1 MKRSLK
7 AVPLVLA
14 LLAAA
19 CTGGG
24 NGTTNGNATGTGT
37 GGAIGSG
44 PIHLVMWMGYTPPP
58 PVSTSQEYLSIQ
70 DMIKA
75 FEKQHPNVTIDAQ
88 YVNSDYALQK
98 ATVAVQGNKQPDIS
112 YQYGTNMPQLAQSPK
127 LVDLTSRVQAG
138 GFNWADFFP
147 GEQAVATVD
156 GKVYGVPAL
165 VDNLAVVYNKDLF
178 AKAGLKE
185 PGPDWTW
192 SELVADAKAITDPAN
207 KVFGLA
213 FPSDGSETMVWQYEA
228 MLWEAGGDILSSDNT
243 KAAFNSSDG
252 VEALTTLQR
261 MQQDRSLYLDFNPDA
276 GKSEN
281 LFNSNK
287 IGMIITG
294 PWDLSS
300 FPDVKYGVQFMP
312 SFQSGGS
319 HETIA
324 GPDNW
329 VIFDNGSEQVDAAW
343 AFLSFMTGPQQVFG
357 DSMKTGHLP
366 TRKSVLQRAGFT
378 EDFNS
383 AFPGEGTFAE
393 NLNNVQKARPQIT
406 QYPRISTALGQAL
419 VSAIQGKASP
429 QDALSQAA
437 QQADGFLAVPA

>member
-1 MKRSLK
+1 
-7 AVPLVLA
+7 
-14 LLAAA
+14 
-19 CTGGG
+19 
-24 NGTTNGNATGTGT
+24 
-37 GGAIGSG
+37 
-44 PIHLVMWMGYTPPP
+44 MWIGYTPPP
-58 PVSTSQEYLSIQ
+58 PVNTSQEYLSIQ
-70 DMIKA
+70 DMVKA
-75 FEKQHPNVTIDAQ
+75 FEKQHPNITIDLQ

-98 ATVAVQGNKQPDIS
+98 ATVAIQGNKQPDIS
-112 YQYGTNMPQLAQSPK
+112 YQYGTNMPQLAQAPK
-127 LVDLTSRVQAG
+127 LVDLTSRVNSG
-138 GFNWADFFP
+138 GYNFNDFFP
-147 GEQAVATVD
+147 GERAVATIN

-178 AKAGLKE
+178 AKAGLKP

-213 FPSDGSETMVWQYEA
+213 FPSDGSETTVWEYEA
-228 MLWEAGGDILSSDNT
+228 MLWEAGGDILNSDDT
-243 KAAFNSSDG
+243 KAAFDSPAG
-252 VEALTTLQR
+252 VQALTTLRQ
-261 MQQDRSLYLDFNPDA
+261 MQADGSLYLDFNPDA

-300 FPDVKYGVQFMP
+300 FPDVKYGVQVMP
-312 SFQSGGS
+312 SFQPGGS

-329 VIFDNGSEQVDAAW
+329 VIFDNGPDQVNAAW
-343 AFLSFMTGPQQVFG
+343 AFVSYMTGPQQVLQ
-357 DSMKTGHLP
+357 DSMRTGHLP
-366 TRKSVLQRAGFT
+366 TRASVVKEQGFVQK
-378 EDFNS
+378 FN
-383 AFPGEGTFAE
+383 AKFPGEGTFAE
-393 NLNNVQKARPQIT
+393 NLKNVTKARPQIP
-406 QYPRISTALGQAL
+406 QYPRVSTALGQAV

-429 QDALSQAA
+429 QDALNQAA